1 MIPSQEE
8 DIKLVKDEE
17 INELKELLKKKK
29 AEKELIES
37 KYMPLVAFICD
48 VIKEE
53 NIDPKVL
60 FKLVLSSLEE
70 RNENVLISIEF

>member
-17 INELKELLKKKK
+17 INELEELLKKKK
-29 AEKELIES
+29 AEKKLIES

-70 RNENVLISIEF
+70 RE